1 MWWIA
6 SLRSAQKSAP
16 TIFFVFALGQK
27 LHHLYYLLFFIYY
40 LLNFSPAFA
49 ISLAGDSF

>member
-1 MWWIA
+1 MVDRVA
-6 SLRSAQKSAP
+6 ALRSKIRP
-16 TIFFVFALGQK
+16 YDFFAFALGQK

>member
-6 SLRSAQKSAP
+6 SLRSAQKYTL
-16 TIFFVFALGQK
+16 TIFVFALGQK

-40 LLNFSPAFA
+40 LFNFSPAFA

>member
-6 SLRSAQKSAP
+6 SLRSAQKYTL
-16 TIFFVFALGQK
+16 TIFVFALGQK

-40 LLNFSPAFA
+40 LLNFFPAFA